1 MRERDRTRL
10 LLSLHN
16 ACRDWR
22 SRVARLDALDLAI
35 AMGGPDRARSWAEIE
50 AARRRAA
57 AEASDV
63 ATETDGTNR
72 REAPDT
78 PAEPEAPTAE
88 RPSRAVALA
97 DALQLMRAVA
107 ALAAWTRPGANPPS
121 SAPPARPSA
130 TDVVRHIRGATAA
143 IETCCM
149 RAGLPVNG
157 TAPLLMGL
165 LVQVG
170 RQVHGMEGMVRGK
183 ERRLLLGQLG
193 RCGAQLDRQLVRAL
207 PHLPRPIPEVPEGL
221 VAGLVASEPEA
232 LPLPEALPSL
242 LGRFQEGIARLL
254 AGTAVGSDGRPE
266 VSDAVVF
273 GVEGLVAI
281 WRAHRPL
288 PDGLSAK
295 AGGLLCFV
303 EEALAIAHMA
313 NGVPRAAWP
322 PRSTFRTLLTKTLGK
337 KVPEQAA
344 A

>member
-10 LLSLHN
+10 LRSLHQ
-16 ACRDWR
+16 ACRDWH
-22 SRVARLDALDLAI
+22 SRAAQLDALDLAA
-35 AMGGPDRARSWAEIE
+35 AMGGP
-50 AARRRAA
+50 
-57 AEASDV
+57 
-63 ATETDGTNR
+63 N
-72 REAPDT
+72 
-78 PAEPEAPTAE
+78 
-88 RPSRAVALA
+88 RAVALG
-97 DALQLMRAVA
+97 DGLQLIGAVV
-107 ALAAWTRPGANPPS
+107 ALAAWTRPELAPPPS
-121 SAPPARPSA
+121 LPLARPTA
-130 TDVVRHIRGATAA
+130 TQMLHSIRGATEA

-170 RQVHGMEGMVRGK
+170 RQLHGMEGMVRGK

-193 RCGAQLDRQLVRAL
+193 RCGAQLERQLGRAL
-207 PHLPRPIPEVPEGL
+207 PHLPSPIPEVPEGL

-232 LPLPEALPSL
+232 LPLPEALQSL
-242 LGRFQEGIARLL
+242 LARFQEGITRLR
-254 AGTAVGSDGRPE
+254 AETVVGPDGRPE

-303 EEALAIAHMA
+303 EEALGIAHMA
-313 NGVPRAAWP
+313 NGVPGAAWP